1 MRKTVL
7 SLTLL
12 SLSALLIGTGC
23 NRKAQATPR
32 PAPEVK
38 AVKVQELPYRPS
50 TLVIAEIKAFDEVN
64 LVARV
69 EGYLRKRHFKEGA
82 RVKKDQLLFEIE
94 PEVYQAKV
102 KAAEAKLTKAQA
114 AQKNADTDYNR
125 QRKLLTTK
133 AVSEQNYD
141 KAEAAKLEADA
152 EVKNAE
158 AELQLAKQNLSY
170 TKIYAPFDG
179 NVGLSAYSEGN
190 LVNISSGTLATVVR
204 NNPVRV
210 EFVISELQ
218 LLFLLRERIES
229 EDPLEFKLITQD
241 GGEYPRE
248 GKISFWD
255 NKVNTS
261 TGTFRIQAEFDNPEG
276 FLTAGMFCRIRIRVK
291 KSLKGILVPEEAL
304 MMDQAGEYVY
314 VIGADGTVS
323 RKNVKVSYREKGF
336 AAVSS
341 GVKAGDVVIDEGT
354 QQVKPGA
361 KARAKLHGWKPGSNA
376 APAAKPVAKFVGR
389 SDKKAAKPADKPAA
403 KPANQPAATAEK
415 KVK

>member
-1 MRKTVL
+1 MRKTVIYLTFL
-7 SLTLL
+7 SFA
-12 SLSALLIGTGC
+12 ALLVGTGC
-23 NRKAQATPR
+23 NRKAQAAPR
-32 PAPEVK
+32 PVPEVK
-38 AVKVQELPYRPS
+38 AVKVQQLPYRPS
-50 TLVIAEIKAFDEVN
+50 AMVIAEVKAFDEVN

-69 EGYLRKRHFKEGA
+69 EGYLRKRLFKEGA
-82 RVKKDQLLFEIE
+82 RVKKNQLLFEIE
-94 PEVYQAKV
+94 PEIYQAKV

-190 LVNISSGTLATVVR
+190 LVNVSSGTLATVVR

-229 EDPLEFKLITQD
+229 EDPLEFRLVTQD
-241 GGEYPRE
+241 GQEYSRE

-276 FLTAGMFCRIRIRVK
+276 FLTPGMFCRIRIRVK
-291 KSLKGILVPEEAL
+291 KPMKGILVPEEAL

-314 VIGADGTVS
+314 VIGPDGTVS

-336 AAVSS
+336 VAVSS

-361 KARAKLHGWKPGSNA
+361 KARAKLHDWQPGSNA
-376 APAAKPVAKFVGR
+376 APAAKSMTKFAGK
-389 SDKKAAKPADKPAA
+389 SDKKTAAKPADKPAA
-403 KPANQPAATAEK
+403 KPAASAEK